1 MTWPTPAP
9 GLVIRYAY
17 LWEEAARAG
26 REEGEKDRPCAVL
39 LVHRE
44 EDGRIRVYALP
55 ITHSAPAEPGDGIEI
70 PTVVKEHLGLDDA
83 RSWVILTEANVFY
96 WPGPDLRFPR
106 EKGPAGAAYGF
117 LPPKLFRTI
126 RDRFLELRKQ
136 RRAQLVS
143 RSE

>member
-1 MTWPTPAP
+1 MHC
-9 GLVIRYAY
+9 RS
-17 LWEEAARAG
+17 
-26 REEGEKDRPCAVL
+26 
-39 LVHRE
+39 
-44 EDGRIRVYALP
+44 RIRLP

-106 EKGPAGAAYGF
+106 EKGPAVAAYGF